1 MRVWEG
7 AGVASQK
14 QGAVGV
20 PTMAWRVKNQTRIH
34 EDVGSIPGL
43 TRWVRIQHCRE
54 LWGRSL
60 TSLRSQVTVAV
71 VQAGSRSSDLTPSRE
86 TNT

>member
-34 EDVGSIPGL
+34 EDAGSIPGL
-43 TRWVRIQHCRE
+43 TRWVRIHQSRVQR
-54 LWGRSL
+54 GRPL

-71 VQAGSRSSDLTPSRE
+71 VQASTCISDLTPSRE